1 MVRLKNLRR
10 NSATI
15 ECDIY
20 PEDSKHS
27 GQVIVDLDSG
37 AVLGYSLPEGYEWCR
52 NHVNHAKTALIE
64 LSKMEHLPTDYLVK
78 WY

>member
-1 MVRLKNLRR
+1 MVKLKNIKK
-10 NSATI
+10 NNATI

-20 PEDSKHS
+20 PEDSKQS
-27 GQVIVDLDSG
+27 GHVTVALDSRT
-37 AVLGYSLPEGYEWCR
+37 VSGYSLPNGYEWCR

-64 LSKMEHLPTDYLVK
+64 LLEAEDLPTEYLVK